1 MTDKK
6 LLNELKKD
14 RDKGLGQLI
23 DTYSGYVYKIV
34 ASVILS
40 VGTKE
45 DAEECTSDVFLTL
58 YSHIDE
64 IDLSKGSIKGYI
76 GVIAKRKAIDLYRK
90 LERHSN
96 NLCDDEAEA
105 VEDSKSLS
113 YEDKQLLYQSVKD
126 LGEPDTTIVTRR
138 YFFGESAKE
147 IAEALGNI
155 SEKAVQKRLERSIK
169 KLRTVLGGVYG
180 E

>member
-6 LLNELKKD
+6 LLQELKRDK
-14 RDKGLGQLI
+14 DKGLGLLI

-45 DAEECTSDVFLTL
+45 DAEECTSDVFLTF
-58 YSHIDE
+58 YNRIDE
-64 IDLSKGSIKGYI
+64 IDLSKGTIKGYI
-76 GVIAKRKAIDLYRK
+76 GIMAKRKAIDLYRK
-90 LERHSN
+90 LEREAKS
-96 NLCDDEAEA
+96 LSDEDIELTD
-105 VEDSKSLS
+105 ESKRLS
-113 YEDKQLLYQSVKD
+113 YEDKQMLYKAVKD
-126 LGEPDTTIVTRR
+126 LGEPDTSIVTRR
-138 YFFGESAKE
+138 YFLGESAKE
-147 IAEALGNI
+147 IAQSLGNI

>member
-6 LLNELKKD
+6 LLSELRRDK
-14 RDKGLGQLI
+14 DKGLGLLI

-34 ASVILS
+34 SCVILP

-45 DAEECTSDVFLTL
+45 DAEECTSDVFLTF
-58 YSHIDE
+58 YNRIDE
-64 IDLSKGSIKGYI
+64 IDLSKGTIKGYI

-90 LERHSN
+90 LERQSK
-96 NLCDDEAEA
+96 NLSDDDAELP
-105 VEDSKSLS
+105 EEEKSLS
-113 YEDKQLLYQSVKD
+113 YEDKQLLYKAVKD
-126 LGEPDTTIVTRR
+126 LGEPDTEIVTRR
-138 YFFGESAKE
+138 YFMGESAKE
-147 IAEALGNI
+147 IAEALGGI

>member
-6 LLNELKKD
+6 LLQELKRD
-14 RDKGLGQLI
+14 RNKGLGLLI

-34 ASVILS
+34 SSVILS

-45 DAEECTSDVFLTL
+45 DAEECTYDVFLSF
-58 YSHIDE
+58 YNHIDN
-64 IDLSKGSIKGYI
+64 IDLLKGTIKGYI
-76 GVIAKRKAIDLYRK
+76 GVIAKRKAIDLYRR
-90 LERHSN
+90 LERETKPLSEEEIELTEEN
-96 NLCDDEAEA
+96 KD
-105 VEDSKSLS
+105 LS
-113 YEDKQLLYQSVKD
+113 YEDKHLLYNAVVA

-138 YFFGESAKE
+138 YFLGESAKE
-147 IAEALGNI
+147 IAQALGNI

-169 KLRTVLGGVYG
+169 KLKTVLGGVYS

>member
-6 LLNELKKD
+6 LLNELKRD
-14 RDKGLGQLI
+14 RDTGLGLMI

-34 ASVILS
+34 SSVILS
-40 VGTKE
+40 VGTRE
-45 DAEECTSDVFLTL
+45 DAEECTSDVFLTF
-58 YSHIDE
+58 YNRIDD
-64 IDLSKGSIKGYI
+64 IDLEKGTIKGYI
-76 GVIAKRKAIDLYRK
+76 GVIAKRKAIDFYRR
-90 LERHSN
+90 LEKHSK
-96 NLCDDEAEA
+96 NLSDEEI
-105 VEDSKSLS
+105 EPSEESKSLS

-138 YFFGESAKE
+138 YFLGESARE
-147 IAEALGNI
+147 IAEALGNM

>member
-6 LLNELKKD
+6 LLQQLKRDK
-14 RDKGLGQLI
+14 DKGLGLLI

-40 VGTKE
+40 AGTRE
-45 DAEECTSDVFLTL
+45 DAEECASDVFLTF
-58 YSHIDE
+58 YNRIDE
-64 IDLSKGSIKGYI
+64 IDLAKGTVKGYI
-76 GVIAKRKAIDLYRK
+76 GVIAKRKAIDAYRK
-90 LERHSN
+90 LEKQARS
-96 NLCDDEAEA
+96 LSDSDEEPS
-105 VEDSKSLS
+105 VEEKSLS
-113 YEDKQLLYQSVKD
+113 YEDKQLLYKAVKD
-126 LGEPDTTIVTRR
+126 LGEPDTEIVTRR
-138 YFFGESAKE
+138 YFLGESSKE
-147 IAEALGNI
+147 IAEALGDI